1 MAPSPYDLS
10 CWWEVIYTNATTT
23 PATGAGEAKH
33 VKWMKLI
40 EKNCGVW
47 ELMTV
52 NQQELRSAIHA
63 AKVANYL
70 EVGPTDVDG
79 APGPCICLLI

>member
-1 MAPSPYDLS
+1 MTLAVGGTL
-10 CWWEVIYTNATTT
+10 YTNTTTT
-23 PATGAGEAKH
+23 PAAWAGEAKH
-33 VKWMKLI
+33 VKWKKLI
-40 EKNCGVW
+40 EKNCCVW

-52 NQQELRSAIHA
+52 NQQELRPAIHA

-79 APGPCICLLI
+79 APGPGICLLI